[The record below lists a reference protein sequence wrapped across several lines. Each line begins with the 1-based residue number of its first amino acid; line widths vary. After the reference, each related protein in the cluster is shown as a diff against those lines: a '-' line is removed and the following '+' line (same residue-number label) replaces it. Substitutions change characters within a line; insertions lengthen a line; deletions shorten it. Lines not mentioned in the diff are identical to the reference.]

1 MSYAFQNQP
10 HTPITTPPLNSLTNP
25 HPDPPISL
33 QATYSTSHPP
43 THPPTGSSSGINRD
57 SVDAQLSDLVDVIG
71 FADPAKNRRP
81 PKTALSR
88 SLGNDGEVHNP
99 GKIHKR

>member
-43 THPPTGSSSGINRD
+43 THPP